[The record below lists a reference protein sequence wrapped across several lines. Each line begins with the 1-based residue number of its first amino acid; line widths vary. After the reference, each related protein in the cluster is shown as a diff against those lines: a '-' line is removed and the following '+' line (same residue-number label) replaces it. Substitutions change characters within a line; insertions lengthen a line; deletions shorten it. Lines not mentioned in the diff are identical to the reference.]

1 MAPASSSAAPTLIV
15 GGAVASEAP
24 WLALSDDDAVPDEGR
39 FTVSQQRFVQ
49 DRAALEGLG
58 ERVGLRL
65 TSEDD
70 PSELGEGLDGLGVIS
85 IAFAKF
91 TDGRGYSTARLLR
104 ERLAY
109 RGQLRA
115 TGDVLPDQVFYMRRC
130 GFDAF
135 ELAPGKRPEHALEA
149 LRAFSVTYQG
159 AADDA
164 RPLYARA
171 ERPA

>member
-1 MAPASSSAAPTLIV
+1 MAPASSTAAPTLIV
-15 GGAVASEAP
+15 DGAVASEAP
-24 WLALSDDDAVPDEGR
+24 WLALEDDAEIPSEGR
-39 FTVSQQRFVQ
+39 FTVSLPRFIEE
-49 DRAALEGLG
+49 RAALQALG
-58 ERVGLRL
+58 QRVGLRL

-70 PSELGEGLDGLGVIS
+70 LAQLGDAVHGVGLV
-85 IAFAKF
+85 AVTFAKF

-104 ERLAY
+104 ERFGY

-115 TGDVLPDQVFYMRRC
+115 VGDVLPDQVFYMRRC

-135 ELAPGKRPEHALEA
+135 ELAPGKQPEHAVEA

-171 ERPA
+171 QRPA

>member
-1 MAPASSSAAPTLIV
+1 MAPASSTPQPTLIV
-15 GGAVASEAP
+15 DGAVVSEEPWTALDADAP
-24 WLALSDDDAVPDEGR
+24 LPAEGR
-39 FTVSQQRFVQ
+39 FTVSLERLVR
-49 DRAALEGLG
+49 DRAALEPLG
-58 ERVGLRL
+58 ARVGLRL

-70 PSELGEGLDGLGVIS
+70 PAQLGDTVGSVGVVAID
-85 IAFAKF
+85 FAKF

-104 ERLAY
+104 ERLGY
-109 RGQLRA
+109 TGQLRA

-135 ELAPGKRPEHALEA
+135 ELAPGKQPEHALEA

-159 AADDA
+159 AADDP

-171 ERPA
+171 QRPA